1 MLYFVEVETKPAFHN
16 AESQLFY
23 SGQCQLSDA

>member
-1 MLYFVEVETKPAFHN
+1 MLYFVEVERPAFHN